1 MALKPQERKEKW
13 ERRLVKK
20 PRESENGPPAE
31 PSENGRPPEV
41 GSPEQDLEPT
51 CDRGKKV
58 PLQPAKQ
65 VKAVLSRGGD
75 RHSEDEGFREATS
88 SRLSA
93 SRDQL
98 SDVSTQ
104 TRESGAAFL
113 PQTRQPLSKQ
123 LLTYQGSAGRELD
136 EDRGWREPGEGF
148 RGLSPLPATTQ
159 ESLCGARQLPQS
171 PICDSESDGD
181 DKPLPDALP
190 SHAPSARPLPAPGLR
205 ERGWALRG
213 QQFGSLASPLL
224 RACALC

>member
-1 MALKPQERKEKW
+1 MVPGLWGPTWASLQGLLMAASVPFGDGGNRSWNWLGVVGYSVQCHCQLTCSSRLPQKDMALKPQERKEKW

-98 SDVSTQ
+98 SDMGKGPPSSISEC
-104 TRESGAAFL
+104 R
-113 PQTRQPLSKQ
+113 P
-123 LLTYQGSAGRELD
+123 GSRKRTL
-136 EDRGWREPGEGF
+136 
-148 RGLSPLPATTQ
+148 
-159 ESLCGARQLPQS
+159 GAR
-171 PICDSESDGD
+171 
-181 DKPLPDALP
+181 
-190 SHAPSARPLPAPGLR
+190 
-205 ERGWALRG
+205 
-213 QQFGSLASPLL
+213 
-224 RACALC
+224 